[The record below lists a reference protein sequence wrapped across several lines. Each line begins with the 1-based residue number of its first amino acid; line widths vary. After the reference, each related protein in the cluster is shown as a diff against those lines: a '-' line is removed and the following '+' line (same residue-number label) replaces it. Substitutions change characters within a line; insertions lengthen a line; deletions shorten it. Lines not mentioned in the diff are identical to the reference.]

1 VGEIDLTV
9 ADRTI
14 APGEAYLRD
23 TPLLR
28 PHAGTQPD
36 LFLRWNTVPLAAS
49 KLDVVVFLHGFS
61 QQGGEMPLA
70 EKVGRSGLDL
80 SSRTRP
86 TLALLPRGNWLRH
99 YYYDFP
105 ALLEGGLDQFVGYGL
120 ERFAAASPGRR
131 GLMPDRLILAAHSGG
146 GMPAVDALAGA
157 RRPPDE
163 LHIFDGLYGRD
174 PRNDEPLRGVETID
188 RWLADRLALEP
199 ARAGALRVVY
209 FERQTGEFTRAV
221 GQRIATRIAAR
232 LPGLD
237 PPLAAV
243 LARRYKIEVSGVVHA
258 RIADRCLPEL
268 LARADA
274 EFDWLS

>member
-1 VGEIDLTV
+1 MHL
-9 ADRTI
+9 
-14 APGEAYLRD
+14 
-23 TPLLR
+23 
-28 PHAGTQPD
+28 
-36 LFLRWNTVPLAAS
+36 
-49 KLDVVVFLHGFS
+49 
-61 QQGGEMPLA
+61 
-70 EKVGRSGLDL
+70 
-80 SSRTRP
+80 
-86 TLALLPRGNWLRH
+86 GNCH
-99 YYYDFP
+99 NFHDF
-105 ALLEGGLDQFVGYGL
+105 
-120 ERFAAASPGRR
+120 R
-131 GLMPDRLILAAHSGG
+131 
-146 GMPAVDALAGA
+146 ALAK
-157 RRPPDE
+157 RQLPQP
-163 LHIFDGLYGRD
+163 IFDYIDGAAD
-174 PRNDEPLRGVETID
+174 DEATLRQNTASFERCDLVPNILRGVETID